1 MFVSMEDYPR
11 NLLELER
18 RFSTEEACKDYLSA
32 LRWPE
37 GFICPICGASKSWKL
52 RDGQY
57 LCSVCAKKTSVTAG
71 TIFERTR
78 KPLVIWFRVAWSMTS
93 QKQGANAL
101 GLQRAINIGTYK
113 TAWTWLH
120 KFRRAMVRP
129 GRDRIKGRVQVDET
143 YIGGVKKGKR
153 GRGAEGKTLVLI
165 AAQEDGDYTGRI
177 RLKRLEGVS
186 ESSLIPAIRE
196 LVEPGSLILTD
207 GWTGY
212 NSLIDNGY
220 CHEIIRHSVSVGDN
234 LLPLCHQQASLMKRW
249 LTGTYQGAVSHEQL
263 DYYLDEYTFR
273 FNRRMSKHRGKLFY
287 RLLQNAVNIGPT
299 TYGQI
304 VKDGVRGPKRGQH
317 NI

>member
-1 MFVSMEDYPR
+1 MEDYPR
-11 NLLELER
+11 NQLELER
-18 RFSTEEACKDYLSA
+18 RFSTEKICRDYLSA
-32 LRWPE
+32 LRWPD
-37 GFICPICGASKSWKL
+37 GFICPICVESESWRLK
-52 RDGQY
+52 DGLH
-57 LCSVCAKKTSVTAG
+57 LCSICNKKTSVTAG

-78 KPLVIWFRVAWSMTS
+78 KPLVLWFRVAWGLTS
-93 QKQGANAL
+93 QKYGANAL

-129 GRDRIKGRVQVDET
+129 GRDRINGRIQVDET

-153 GRGAEGKTLVLI
+153 GRGAEGKKLVLI
-165 AAQEDGDYTGRI
+165 AAQEDGDRTGRI
-177 RLKRLEGVS
+177 RLKRLDDASGA
-186 ESSLIPAIRE
+186 SLVPAIIE
-196 LVEPGSLILTD
+196 MVEPGSLILTD

-212 NSLIDNGY
+212 RRLIENGY
-220 CHEIIRHSVSVGDN
+220 RHEIIRRSVSVGDN
-234 LLPLCHQQASLMKRW
+234 LLPLCHRQASLVKRW
-249 LTGTYQGAVSHEQL
+249 LSGTYQGAVSHEQL

-304 VKDGVRGPKRGQH
+304 IKKGARGPERGHH
-317 NI
+317 NT